1 MFPPVYVADIARHEG
16 KAVTLHGWLHARS
29 SKGKLHFLQLRDGTG
44 TIQCVVFKGNVA
56 PELFLEADHLP
67 QETSLRVTGTVKKDD
82 RSPIGFELDVSGIEV
97 IARPSREFPIGHKE
111 HGVAF
116 LMEQRHLW
124 LRSQR
129 QQAILRVRHTVV
141 KAIRDFFDE
150 RGFTLVDAPIF
161 TPAACEGTS
170 TLFEVPY
177 FDLGKAFLTQSGQ
190 LYMEA
195 AAMALGKVYCFGP
208 TFRAEKSKTRRHLTE
223 FWMVEPEVAYMD
235 LDGDMELM
243 EQFVSYVVQAALAR
257 HRRELVDVL
266 ERDVSKLENVKAPFP
281 RITYS
286 DAVEVIRKVQLA
298 ERAQGQPAEAG
309 PEQAGGPGGREAKP
323 SVPPPL
329 MTWGDDIGGDE
340 ETIVAQQFDR
350 PVMVHRYPAAMKAF
364 YFKKDPA
371 DPRVALGC
379 DVLAPEGYGEIIG
392 GGQRED
398 DLAKLEAAI
407 AEHQLPK
414 EAFEWFLDLRRYG
427 SVPHAGFGMGVER
440 CVAWICGLHHV
451 RETIPFARMTERI
464 TP

>member
-1 MFPPVYVADIARHEG
+1 MFPPVHVADIARHVGEE
-16 KAVTLHGWLHARS
+16 VTLHGWLHGRRS
-29 SKGKLHFLQLRDGTG
+29 SGKLHFLQVRDGTG
-44 TIQCVVFKGNVA
+44 TIQCVVFKGNVSGETFA
-56 PELFLEADHLP
+56 EADHLP
-67 QETSLRVTGTVKKDD
+67 QETSLAVTGVVKKDE
-82 RSPIGFELDVSGIEV
+82 RSPLGFELDVRGLRV
-97 IARPSREFPIGHKE
+97 FARPAREFPLGHKE

-124 LRSQR
+124 LRSPR
-129 QQAILRVRHTVV
+129 QQAILRIRHTVV
-141 KAIRDFFDE
+141 KAIRDFFDA

-177 FDLGKAFLTQSGQ
+177 FDLGKAYLTQSGQ

-223 FWMVEPEVAYMD
+223 FWMVEPEVAFMD
-235 LDGDMELM
+235 LDGDMALM
-243 EQFVSYVVQAALAR
+243 EEFVSYVVQTALEK
-257 HRRELVDVL
+257 HRDELVSLL
-266 ERDVSKLENVKAPFP
+266 ERDVTKLEQVKAPFP

-286 DAVEVIRKVQLA
+286 EAVEVVR
-298 ERAQGQPAEAG
+298 EAG
-309 PEQAGGPGGREAKP
+309 HPMQF
-323 SVPPPL
+323 
-329 MTWGDDIGGDE
+329 GDDIGGDE
-340 ETIVAQQFDR
+340 ETVVASRFDR
-350 PVMVHRYPAAMKAF
+350 PVMVHRYPADLKAF

-371 DPRVALGC
+371 DARLALGC

-398 DLAKLEAAI
+398 DLATLEAGI
-407 AEHQLPK
+407 ARHGLPK
-414 EAFEWFLDLRRYG
+414 EAFEWYLDVRRYG
-427 SVPHAGFGMGVER
+427 TVPHAGFGMGVER

-451 RETIPFARMTERI
+451 RETIPFARMMERI

>member
-1 MFPPVYVADIARHEG
+1 MYPSVHVADIARHEG
-16 KAVTLHGWLHARS
+16 KEVTLHGWLQGRRS
-29 SKGKLHFLQLRDGTG
+29 SGKLHFLQLRDGTG

-56 PELFLEADHLP
+56 PEIFQEADHLP
-67 QETSLRVTGTVKKDD
+67 QETSLAVTGVVKRDD
-82 RSPIGFELDVSGIEV
+82 RAPIGFELDVRGLAV
-97 IARPSREFPIGHKE
+97 VARPAREYPLGHKE

-129 QQAILRVRHTVV
+129 QQVILRVRHTVE
-141 KAIRDFFDE
+141 KAIRDFFDG
-150 RGFTLVDAPIF
+150 RGFTLVDGPIF

-177 FDLGKAFLTQSGQ
+177 FDLGKAYLTQSGQ

-223 FWMVEPEVAYMD
+223 FWMVEPEVAFMD
-235 LDGDMELM
+235 LEGDMALM
-243 EQFVSYVVQAALAR
+243 EEFVSNVVGTTLER
-257 HRRELVDVL
+257 HRRELATVL
-266 ERDVSKLENVKAPFP
+266 ERDVARLEAVKPPFP

-286 DAVEVIRKVQLA
+286 DAVEVV
-298 ERAQGQPAEAG
+298 
-309 PEQAGGPGGREAKP
+309 REAQRALAAEGKRDP
-323 SVPPPL
+323 GLPL
-329 MTWGDDIGGDE
+329 MAWGEDIGGDE
-340 ETIVAQQFDR
+340 ETLVASRFDR

-371 DPRVALGC
+371 DPRLALGC

-398 DLAKLEAAI
+398 DLATLERAV
-407 AEHQLPK
+407 AEHQLPA
-414 EAFEWFLDLRRYG
+414 EAFEWYLDLRRYG
-427 SVPHAGFGMGVER
+427 TVPHAGFGMGVER